1 MSLPG
6 YASGLPAKGF
16 IWIGRPFLWLTTIAV
31 IVAIG
36 MNVYYS
42 SSSLGSSLAI
52 HLLAALTWG
61 FSADALG
68 RTIGGLWTPKRA

>member
-1 MSLPG
+1 VREIAGAETALG
-6 YASGLPAKGF
+6 KLDAR
-16 IWIGRPFLWLTTIAV
+16 IDVAV